1 MGGRDHT
8 THHLSYAGYS
18 DGQVAL
24 IFIGLSLLHVFLT
37 FVMCRYIPVW
47 KNLHT
52 VIFVTYAVALPHL
65 PSSPAEP
72 IRPRTHEQAAHPLRY
87 ALRTALW
94 VVLLLGGRWSCTCS
108 PTARSW

>member
-1 MGGRDHT
+1 MVTISRIAKGRSPFVGGRDHT

-47 KNLHT
+47 ENLHT
-52 VIFVTYAVALPHL
+52 VIFVSYGLLLFLTFFILT
-65 PSSPAEP
+65 
-72 IRPRTHEQAAHPLRY
+72 RRTHPPAKP
-87 ALRTALW
+87 
-94 VVLLLGGRWSCTCS
+94 
-108 PTARSW
+108 